1 MTPNPVHRLPA
12 ALESA
17 VQRVK
22 LAARGAVERTVESLG
37 LAALASSNAFQ
48 RDSLLA
54 AQFELNRKSAVFIL
68 AYNEAFDQRLLREL
82 SPRAGAAPG
91 NTPASWD
98 ALSLVEDR
106 EVEMQ
111 VSADRFALEYANACE
126 WELRELDGYVAAFL
140 GDSRNPLRPELIG
153 HAMMRGI
160 EAVSERPEVRKV
172 LVTEIGRS
180 LGGLLRSTYQD
191 IIADLRRAGV
201 QPAGLSVRMTESRAA
216 SSGGA
221 ADSTGRPSALG
232 DEGSGRPAPRSVAG
246 GGASVAGGFDS
257 RHGNSRSTHGGF
269 AATGQGGRSPRHG
282 SGYSTTPSLG
292 AVDPGMMALM
302 RRLAHT
308 DLSAAAPSGGG
319 PASHWDSWG
328 HEGGAS
334 APLPPNLIRNHRE
347 ELRQAAT
354 GSLDHMVIDVIGS
367 LFEQI
372 LSDPKVAP
380 QMARQIGRLQL
391 PVLRAAL
398 GDPSFF
404 SSRRHPVRRFV
415 NRIASLGAAFEDY
428 SDDAARDF
436 LSKVRQLVQ
445 QVVEGD
451 FDQVAVYEEQL
462 VELERFVTEQARRDV
477 DADGDATR
485 LLSAKEDELRL
496 RALYAQQLQGDL
508 QGLTAPE
515 FVREFIGQVWSQV
528 LVRAAERHG
537 ADGERTRRLRHAGRE
552 LFMSVQPKASA
563 AQRKTFLAELPKLM
577 QDLND
582 GMELIAFP
590 AEARRAFFGQLL
602 PAHAESLKAQTVSML
617 DYNLLARRVDGA
629 LDRPLPSPAEL
640 KSSSVV
646 LPVLTDAVSAPS
658 FSADEAKRIG
668 LVEEAAVDWSR
679 PLDID
684 LSADSGPVGTDAPTD
699 SLLPGATTPAG
710 EPAEPTQGKSLA
722 DHVQIGFVYQMHLGG
737 DWQKVRL
744 SHVSPGRSFFVFT
757 HGKKHR
763 ETVSMTQRML
773 VRLCEAGRLRTFENG
788 YLLERATERARRQL
802 ASLRPSG

>member
-22 LAARGAVERTVESLG
+22 LAARDAVERTVESLG
-37 LAALASSNAFQ
+37 LAALASSNAYL

-68 AYNEAFDQRLLREL
+68 GYNEAFDQRMLREL

-91 NTPASWD
+91 GAPASWD

-111 VSADRFALEYANACE
+111 VSADRFALDYANACE
-126 WELRELDGYVAAFL
+126 WELRELDGYVAGLL
-140 GDSRNPLRPELIG
+140 GDGRNPLRPELIG

-160 EAVSERPEVRKV
+160 EAVSERPDVRKV
-172 LVTEIGRS
+172 LVTEFGRS

-201 QPAGLSVRMTESRAA
+201 QPAGLSVRMTESRAG
-216 SSGGA
+216 SGGSGPDA
-221 ADSTGRPSALG
+221 
-232 DEGSGRPAPRSVAG
+232 SGRSSAPGDDDAGRASHRSVAG
-246 GGASVAGGFDS
+246 GGASMAGGFDS
-257 RHGNSRSTHGGF
+257 RHGSSRLAHGGF
-269 AATGQGGRSPRHG
+269 ASSGQGGRSSSHSA
-282 SGYSTTPSLG
+282 SGTLG
-292 AVDPGMMALM
+292 DVDPGMMALM
-302 RRLAHT
+302 RRLAHA
-308 DLSAAAPSGGG
+308 DFGGAGAPMGAQGSYWEPAAS
-319 PASHWDSWG
+319 DD
-328 HEGGAS
+328 GAS
-334 APLPPNLIRNHRE
+334 APMPPNLIRAHRE

-398 GDPSFF
+398 GDPGFF

-428 SDDAARDF
+428 SDEAARDF
-436 LSKVRQLVQ
+436 LNKVRQLVQ

-451 FDQVAVYEEQL
+451 FDQIAVYEQQL
-462 VELERFVTEQARRDV
+462 AELEAFVTEQARRDV
-477 DADGDATR
+477 DAEGDATR

-528 LVRAAERHG
+528 LVRAAERFG
-537 ADGERTRRLRHAGRE
+537 ADHDRTRRLRLAGRE

-577 QDLND
+577 QDLNE

-590 AEARRAFFGQLL
+590 ADARRAFFGQLL
-602 PAHAESLKAQTVSML
+602 PAHAESLKAQNVSML

-629 LDRPLPSPAEL
+629 LDRPLPSSAEV
-640 KSSSVV
+640 KSAPVA
-646 LPVLTDAVSAPS
+646 LPVLTDAVSAPY
-658 FSADEAKRIG
+658 FSADEARRIG
-668 LVEEAAVDWSR
+668 LVDEAAVDWNGR
-679 PLDID
+679 LDID
-684 LSADSGPVGTDAPTD
+684 LSAEAVPAPAGPADD
-699 SLLPGATTPAG
+699 SLLPGSTTPTT
-710 EPAEPTQGKSLA
+710 EPAEPTQGKTLA
-722 DHVQIGFVYQMHLGG
+722 DHVQIGFAYQMHLGG

-773 VRLCEAGRLRTFENG
+773 VRLCEAGRLRAFENG

-802 ASLRPSG
+802 ASLRPGG

>member
-12 ALESA
+12 QLESA

-22 LAARGAVERTVESLG
+22 LAARSAVERTVESLG

-91 NTPASWD
+91 GTPASWD

-160 EAVSERPEVRKV
+160 ESVSERPEVRKV

-201 QPAGLSVRMTESRAA
+201 QPAGLSVRMTEAR
-216 SSGGA
+216 SGGA
-221 ADSTGRPSALG
+221 AGAPDTTGRPSALG
-232 DEGSGRPAPRSVAG
+232 DEGLGRMAQRSVSG
-246 GGASVAGGFDS
+246 GGPSVSAGFDS
-257 RHGNSRSTHGGF
+257 RHGSGRSTHGGF
-269 AATGQGGRSPRHG
+269 ASTGQGGRF
-282 SGYSTTPSLG
+282 SGPSSTPTFG

-302 RRLAHT
+302 RRLAHA
-308 DLSAAAPSGGG
+308 DVVAGAPQSGGG
-319 PASHWDSWG
+319 PASHWDAWG
-328 HEGGAS
+328 GDGGAS
-334 APLPPNLIRNHRE
+334 APQPPNLIRAHRE

-436 LSKVRQLVQ
+436 LKKVRQLVQ

-451 FDQVAVYEEQL
+451 FDQVAVYEDQL

-537 ADGERTRRLRHAGRE
+537 VDSERTRRLRHAGRE
-552 LFMSVQPKASA
+552 LFMSVQPKASP

-577 QDLND
+577 QDLNE

-590 AEARRAFFGQLL
+590 AESRRAFFGQLL

-640 KSSSVV
+640 KSGSVV
-646 LPVLTDAVSAPS
+646 VPVLTDAVSAPS

-668 LVEEAAVDWSR
+668 LVDEAAVDWSG

-684 LSADSGPVGTDAPTD
+684 LSAGGAGPPPAEPPPD

-710 EPAEPTQGKSLA
+710 EPAEPTHGKTLA

-802 ASLRPSG
+802 ASLRPGG